1 MGFNCGI
8 VGLPNVGKST
18 LFNALTQAGIDAE
31 NFPFC
36 TIDPNTGV
44 VPVPDPR
51 LNQLSDIVNP
61 QKVIPASMEFV
72 DIAGLVSGASQGEG
86 MGNQFLSH
94 IREVDAV
101 VQVVRCFEDSEI
113 HHVAGSVDPV
123 RDIETI
129 TTELI
134 LADLDSL
141 RRQMPKLEK
150 DAKRGDKEAAAK
162 FECAQKLE
170 PHLDAG
176 KPAITFELEED
187 ERPIAKSLFLLTAK
201 PTIFAAN
208 VQDGD
213 LASADSNPH
222 VETVRAYGREH
233 HGCETV
239 VISAQIESELADLDE
254 EGLAQAESELQAK
267 GATILTVPTDVSKAE
282 DVETLAQK
290 TLDAF
295 GGVHLLFNN
304 AGVGSGG
311 SVWEIPLADWQWVM
325 GVNLWGVIH
334 GVRTFVPLMLDQESE
349 CHVVN
354 TASLAGLLADKG
366 FGVYSV
372 SKHGVV
378 ALSEILHH
386 ELAHQEAKVKVSV
399 LCPSYV
405 KTGIFANI
413 SNGNIHCLF
422 STKEKKY

>member
-1 MGFNCGI
+1 MLRAGI

-18 LFNALTQAGIDAE
+18 LFNALTRTRKAE
-31 NFPFC
+31 SANYPFC
-36 TIDPNTGV
+36 TIDPNVGV
-44 VPVPDPR
+44 VMVPDAR
-51 LNQLSDIVNP
+51 LKPLAAIEDSAEI
-61 QKVIPASMEFV
+61 IPAAVEFV
-72 DIAGLVSGASQGEG
+72 DIAGLVAGASQGEG

-113 HHVAGSVDPV
+113 HHVAGNVDPV

-162 FECAQKLE
+162 FEFAQKLE

-213 LASADSNPH
+213 LATADSNPH

-254 EGLAQAESELQAK
+254 DEAKEFLADLGVEESGVGLLIRAAY
-267 GATILTVPTDVSKAE
+267 
-282 DVETLAQK
+282 
-290 TLDAF
+290 
-295 GGVHLLFNN
+295 HLL
-304 AGVGSGG
+304 G
-311 SVWEIPLADWQWVM
+311 L
-325 GVNLWGVIH
+325 
-334 GVRTFVPLMLDQESE
+334 RTYF
-349 CHVVN
+349 
-354 TASLAGLLADKG
+354 T
-366 FGVYSV
+366 
-372 SKHGVV
+372 
-378 ALSEILHH
+378 
-386 ELAHQEAKVKVSV
+386 
-399 LCPSYV
+399 
-405 KTGIFANI
+405 
-413 SNGNIHCLF
+413 
-422 STKEKKY
+422 